1 MYVAQQ
7 RPTLLQMCLEIPLHR
22 KKQPA
27 VGFPPDWC
35 YTFELPDNSS
45 TKQDDLDRDPN
56 LWGLRL
62 VGPTGIKLHTIGK
75 ARRRYTEALAGIDKT
90 LPSFYEHI
98 GGSMYEEEPVHALLG
113 QGYSRQWI
121 NVAGKRRIIFG
132 CITKAENHLFYDT
145 KRLTVTYNGESRG
158 LLNSFY
164 TGTECRNIHIP
175 PFDRVSEQDAW
186 GGCILYNTK
195 SGLHSA
201 FNQKGDLLSIAPFHV
216 SWITPDIHH
225 EEQHYDGPTADGSE
239 SIESGLPRLT
249 LISGGFKLVFTVKP
263 STIPNAGYG
272 VFLTCVSLA
281 LHETNQP
288 QALVLQP
295 GQLLDFGVY
304 APFCAEDKKRE
315 HIFLLKNFVHRFKC
329 EGFCFETVEEGHTHI
344 FDITDDWTG
353 NLHQRARRHVPAY
366 VNEITDDDEI
376 PNVHSRHDSEGA
388 LHYLLGHDEESQGPF
403 RLLADGVEKEIF
415 IDYGPRYENVRVR
428 SGYSRLP
435 PDKATEL
442 LEMLQKEEDEYLDEI
457 RSFSA
462 SELRSSI
469 DFFYR
474 LLKAGRPLNYC
485 FVERSLIVVI
495 LLKKRAGAIL
505 EEFSGLA
512 TADPESFCDNGA
524 TTIDLPKMVSDAGG
538 LVTRLFDQWGNDEA
552 MQARLLADDI
562 FNAVLHD
569 ALGETH
575 LAQLS
580 SREFRLLID
589 QI

>member
-1 MYVAQQ
+1 
-7 RPTLLQMCLEIPLHR
+7 MCLEIPLHR

-35 YTFELPDNSS
+35 YAFELPDDSS
-45 TKQDDLDRDPN
+45 RNQDDLDRDPD

-62 VGPTGIKLHTIGK
+62 VKHGGATLKWYTIGK
-75 ARRRYTEALAGIDKT
+75 ARRRYTEALGGKT

-98 GGSMYEEEPVHALLG
+98 GASMYEEEPVHALLG
-113 QGYSRQWI
+113 QGYSREWI

-145 KRLTVTYNGESRG
+145 KHLTVTYNDESRG
-158 LLNSFY
+158 LLNFFY
-164 TGTECRNIHIP
+164 TGTECGNIHIP

-195 SGLHSA
+195 SGLHS
-201 FNQKGDLLSIAPFHV
+201 NLDQKGDLLSVAPFHV
-216 SWITPDIHH
+216 SWIAPDMHR
-225 EEQHYDGPTADGSE
+225 EDQHYDGPNTDGSE
-239 SIESGLPRLT
+239 SIEPGLPRLT
-249 LISGGFKLVFTVKP
+249 LVSGGFKLVFTVKP

-272 VFLTCVSLA
+272 VFLKCDA
-281 LHETNQP
+281 LHETNSP
-288 QALVLQP
+288 QSLVLQP

-304 APFCAEDKKRE
+304 APFCAEDKKRDY
-315 HIFLLKNFVHRFKC
+315 IFLLKNFVHKFKC
-329 EGFCFETVEEGHTHI
+329 EGFCFETVQERNEHI

-353 NLHQRARRHVPAY
+353 DLHQNARRHVPAY
-366 VNEITDDDEI
+366 VNEIAGDDEI
-376 PNVHSRHDSEGA
+376 PVVHSRHDSEGA

-403 RLLADGVEKEIF
+403 QLLADGVEKEIF

-435 PDKATEL
+435 PDEATEL
-442 LEMLQKEEDEYLDEI
+442 LKRLQKEDQDEYLDEI

-462 SELRSSI
+462 GELRSSI

-474 LLKAGRPLNYC
+474 LLTAGRPLNYC

-505 EEFSGLA
+505 EEFSGLT

-524 TTIDLPKMVSDAGG
+524 TTIDLPKMVSDCGG
-538 LVTRLFDQWGNDEA
+538 LVNRLFDQWGNDQA
-552 MQARLLADDI
+552 MMERLLADDI

-569 ALGETH
+569 ALGESR
-575 LAQLS
+575 LDQLS
-580 SREFRLLID
+580 SREFRLRLNAKY
-589 QI
+589 